1 MAIVNKSRS
10 SRLEMLH
17 KNIYSE
23 NFGKLIGSCF
33 DKISPTKKGLYRD
46 CVLGNFTKS
55 QEQSFRCL

>member
-1 MAIVNKSRS
+1 
-10 SRLEMLH
+10 MLH

-33 DKISPTKKGLYRD
+33 DKISPTKKGLHRD